1 MVLRCRPLFP
11 REKED
16 GATSLVSCSSK
27 DVTVRPVFKWSKVKK
42 FTFDHVFGPQ
52 ATQRTLYEQSIL
64 PAVMRALEGFN
75 CTVFAYGQTGTGK
88 TYTMEGAMAADP
100 KGEGHFDILTKGATV
115 EEAGIIPRAVHT
127 VFEALTTT
135 TTDHTVEVS
144 HLEIYNE
151 ELTDLLAPDHEAVAQ
166 RLIRRRRSFTTSR
179 ALVEAAKKRGVEMTF
194 MGPAQAA
201 ALAQSASE
209 SNLPGTPHHHHH
221 HGGFP
226 GSAPSTP
233 KKFPGTKRLRIIQTR
248 AQLGEHARARRP

>member
-1 MVLRCRPLFP
+1 MSPLDAW
-11 REKED
+11 R
-16 GATSLVSCSSK
+16 
-27 DVTVRPVFKWSKVKK
+27 
-42 FTFDHVFGPQ
+42 Q
-52 ATQRTLYEQSIL
+52 
-64 PAVMRALEGFN
+64 
-75 CTVFAYGQTGTGK
+75 
-88 TYTMEGAMAADP
+88 
-100 KGEGHFDILTKGATV
+100 
-115 EEAGIIPRAVHT
+115 
-127 VFEALTTT
+127 
-135 TTDHTVEVS
+135 
-144 HLEIYNE
+144 
-151 ELTDLLAPDHEAVAQ
+151 DLLAPDHEAVAQ

-248 AQLGEHARARRP
+248 PSSASMHGRDASKKKRVQAQAGASEVVGLQKIQVRKPKEIFRILDQSIKKRATHETAMNRHSSRSHAIFSIYIQSKPVRKRKKNFPPLRDT